1 MLTSLLCFTS
11 NFRIVLA
18 IQVDPTV
25 RDVERATMEILHED
39 LVNPVPALQQSITLL
54 AAVVCHQ
61 KAM

>member
-1 MLTSLLCFTS
+1 MLTPSLCFTA

-25 RDVERATMEILHED
+25 RDVERATMENLHED

-54 AAVVCHQ
+54 AVVVCHQ